1 MKLPAPPAD
10 NKFRILVVEDDA
22 IIAKLVNIN
31 LSMAGFDC
39 RLAVTGLDGWNAFL
53 SSDPHLVLSDID
65 MPGISGHELTAK
77 IRAQSSVPIILMT
90 AANTDDNEMQ
100 GFKSGAD
107 DYVSKPFNPKLLVT
121 RVIANLRRVYR
132 YDAPAAPSPMRTPA
146 PVAPARDEATVP
158 DGWSKCD
165 SCGYMGP
172 QFKFESTDSD
182 HNRIFVCPHCKN
194 RSLTFSLG

>member
-1 MKLPAPPAD
+1 MKLPTPPTD

-22 IIAKLVNIN
+22 TIAKLICIN
-31 LSMAGFDC
+31 LTMAGFEC
-39 RLAVTGLDGWNAFL
+39 RLASTGLEGWDAFL
-53 SSDPHLVLSDID
+53 ASNPHLVLSDID
-65 MPGISGHELTAK
+65 MPGMSGHELTAK
-77 IRAQSSVPIILMT
+77 IRAQSSVPIILIT
-90 AANTDDNEMQ
+90 AANTDHNEMQ

-132 YDAPAAPSPMRTPA
+132 YDAPAAPPKIRIPA
-146 PVAPARDEATVP
+146 PAAPAVDEATVP

-165 SCGYMGP
+165 GCGYMGP
-172 QFKFESTDSD
+172 QFKFEGTDID
-182 HNRIFVCPHCKN
+182 GNRIFVCPHCKN